1 MKIWIKKQK
10 WQKQVLNQCRS
21 LFSNMVM
28 VLCLLRSAFG
38 VDFMKWLLL
47 YFMVL
52 LVLLV
57 MLVMVL
63 LVCAE
68 FMEWCNFIFPAFLL
82 SRLRKVRPDAS
93 SSGRM
98 VIIIHNY
105 DLEVKIMIS
114 RRMMTNIIFW
124 NDDKDNDNASCSDG
138 DGNVENVRHQ
148 MSDVR

>member
-1 MKIWIKKQK
+1 MLSFALCRNYWIHRLSEKNMFLKVIPIHNHSSSQYEHYDIWTAMSSQPLDIEIQISEGSSGWAISTTELQDMKIWIKKQK

-68 FMEWCNFIFPAFLL
+68 FME
-82 SRLRKVRPDAS
+82 
-93 SSGRM
+93 
-98 VIIIHNY
+98 
-105 DLEVKIMIS
+105 
-114 RRMMTNIIFW
+114 
-124 NDDKDNDNASCSDG
+124 
-138 DGNVENVRHQ
+138 
-148 MSDVR
+148 